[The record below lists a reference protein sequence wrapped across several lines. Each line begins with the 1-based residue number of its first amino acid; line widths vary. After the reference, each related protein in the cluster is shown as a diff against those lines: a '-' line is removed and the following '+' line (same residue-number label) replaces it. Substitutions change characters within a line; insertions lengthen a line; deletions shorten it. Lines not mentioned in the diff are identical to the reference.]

1 VPKVGT
7 NQRTRD
13 LPHGR
18 TLHSFIARSD
28 STLLSAIG
36 IEVLRRGT
44 AADGL
49 GLLHYEHATE
59 VQDNLETEAR
69 WDLAQRSQRRFRRL
83 ADIRRARAHSSTLRL
98 PVISKLC
105 GVESASGCRKQ
116 GIPRRP
122 YT

>member
-18 TLHSFIARSD
+18 TLHSFIARSG

-49 GLLHYEHATE
+49 GLLHYEHAPKCRT
-59 VQDNLETEAR
+59 
-69 WDLAQRSQRRFRRL
+69 
-83 ADIRRARAHSSTLRL
+83 
-98 PVISKLC
+98 ISK
-105 GVESASGCRKQ
+105 
-116 GIPRRP
+116 PRRGGIWP
-122 YT
+122 SDRSADFGDWPISAEPARTAAR